1 MRCAPLF
8 CSDLTA
14 TLARQVRQPGRARR
28 GGPREQAR
36 GEDGRV
42 PRARHLRAVREGDG
56 RGQERLPG
64 ALWFDIDKI
73 LATIAADDLKQKLQ
87 AFEEAQKATRDE
99 AIAAA
104 MERKEE
110 AAAADD
116 SCSCHVHVHVMC
128 MCV

>member
-14 TLARQVRQPGRARR
+14 TLARQVRQPGRAQR

-73 LATIAADDLKQKLQ
+73 LATIAADNLKETLQ
-87 AFEEAQKATRDE
+87 AFEQAQQATRDE

-104 MERKEE
+104 LERK
-110 AAAADD
+110 AAAATED
-116 SCSCHVHVHVMC
+116 
-128 MCV
+128 

>member
-1 MRCAPLF
+1 MRRSFDLVGSNCRCKSVVTLGAKRWALAPH
-8 CSDLTA
+8 
-14 TLARQVRQPGRARR
+14 GRAQR

-73 LATIAADDLKQKLQ
+73 LATIAADNLKETLQ
-87 AFEEAQKATRDE
+87 AFEQAQQATRDE

-104 MERKEE
+104 LERK
-110 AAAADD
+110 AAAATEG
-116 SCSCHVHVHVMC
+116 
-128 MCV
+128 